1 MNLHYSNA
9 VVAPQNSSGRSAV
22 VEVLRANS
30 VAAYISAN
38 ILLYVGLSLQV
49 TTLAKQVY
57 DITRRELDLG
67 WLGLAE
73 FLPIAL
79 LVFVTGTVADRYNR
93 KRISQIAMFGELA
106 SALLLAWYAS
116 TKPTGVFPIFMIA
129 ILYGSSRAFLAPS
142 MRPIAANIAP
152 EGRLPQMIA
161 LYSTVWTSAGIIGPA
176 ASGFLYSASPV
187 LAYLVGSALIL
198 GALGSFSTVN
208 VPPTQRSA
216 DHAGHSHAGETPG
229 DESRGGASGERPT
242 LRSAVEGLRY
252 IRRTPILFAAI
263 ALDLFAVLFGGAV
276 ALLPVIAEERLGVG
290 NIAYGWLRAA
300 AGIGAGSVALL
311 LAVRPLRRHVGKWL
325 LVAVGVFGAGT
336 IVLGLTRTYWIA
348 FVAILVIHGADMVSV
363 FVRGSIVPLVTPDD
377 KRGRVSAVENVFI
390 GATNELGA
398 FESGVAAAAVGV
410 PATVVGGGV
419 FTLGIVGVWWVKF
432 KQLRNVDRFEDLQ
445 PA

>member
-1 MNLHYSNA
+1 VPPENK
-9 VVAPQNSSGRSAV
+9 SGRAPLL
-22 VEVLRANS
+22 EILRAPS

-57 DITRRELDLG
+57 DITKRELDLG

-93 KRISQIAMFGELA
+93 KRVSQLAMMGELA

-116 TKPTGVFPIFMIA
+116 TEPTGVFPIFMIA

-142 MRPIAANIAP
+142 MRPIAAAIAP

-187 LAYLVGSALIL
+187 LAYLVGSALIIS
-198 GALGSFSTVN
+198 AISSFSAVC
-208 VPPTQRSA
+208 VPPTQRSTTS
-216 DHAGHSHAGETPG
+216 AG
-229 DESRGGASGERPT
+229 DGGGGGSGAERPT
-242 LRSAVEGLRY
+242 MRSAIEGLRY
-252 IRRTPILFAAI
+252 VRRTPILFAAI

-300 AGIGAGSVALL
+300 AGIGAGAVALM
-311 LAVRPLRRHVGKWL
+311 LAVRPLRRHVGRWL
-325 LVAVGVFGAGT
+325 LVAVAIFGVAT
-336 IVLGLTRTYWIA
+336 IVLGFTRTYWIA
-348 FVAILVIHGADMVSV
+348 FVAIIVIHGADMVSV

-398 FESGVAAAAVGV
+398 FQSGVAAAAVGV

-419 FTLGIVGVWWVKF
+419 FTLGIVGVWWMKF
-432 KQLRNVDRFEDLQ
+432 KQLRDVDRFEDLK
-445 PA
+445 PS

>member
-1 MNLHYSNA
+1 LL
-9 VVAPQNSSGRSAV
+9 
-22 VEVLRANS
+22 EILRAPS

-57 DITRRELDLG
+57 DITKRELDLG

-93 KRISQIAMFGELA
+93 KRISQFAMLGELA

-116 TKPTGVFPIFMIA
+116 TEPTGVFPIFVIA

-142 MRPIAANIAP
+142 MRPIAAAIAP

-187 LAYLVGSALIL
+187 LAYLVGSALI
-198 GALGSFSTVN
+198 GCAITSFSTVR
-208 VPPTQRSA
+208 VPPTKRAA
-216 DHAGHSHAGETPG
+216 D
-229 DESRGGASGERPT
+229 DASGELRGVGSNERPT
-242 LRSAVEGLRY
+242 LRSAIEGLSY

-311 LAVRPLRRHVGKWL
+311 LAIRPLRRHVGKWL

-348 FVAILVIHGADMVSV
+348 LVAVLVIHGADMVSV

-432 KQLRNVDRFEDLQ
+432 KQLRNVDRFEDLKSS
-445 PA
+445 

>member
-1 MNLHYSNA
+1 M
-9 VVAPQNSSGRSAV
+9 
-22 VEVLRANS
+22 LRAPS
-30 VAAYISAN
+30 VGAYISAN
-38 ILLYVGLSLQV
+38 VLLYVGLSLQV

-67 WLGLAE
+67 FLGLAE

-79 LVFVTGTVADRYNR
+79 LVFVTGTVADRFNR
-93 KRISQIAMFGELA
+93 KRISQIAMAGELA
-106 SALLLAWYAS
+106 SALLLMWYAS
-116 TKPTGVFPIFMIA
+116 TEPTSVLPIFVIA
-129 ILYGSSRAFLAPS
+129 VLYGSSRAFLAPS
-142 MRPIAANIAP
+142 MRPIAAAIAP

-161 LYSTVWTSAGIIGPA
+161 LYSTVWTSAGIVGPA
-176 ASGFLYSASPV
+176 MSGFLYSASPV
-187 LAYLVGSALIL
+187 IAYGTGSALIL
-198 GALGSFSTVN
+198 IALATFSAVR
-208 VPPTQRSA
+208 VPATQRGA
-216 DHAGHSHAGETPG
+216 DAN
-229 DESRGGASGERPT
+229 ERPT

-300 AGIGAGSVALL
+300 AGIGAGAVALL
-311 LAVRPLRRHVGKWL
+311 LAIRPLRRNVGRWL
-325 LVAVGVFGAGT
+325 LVAVAVFGVGT

-398 FESGVAAAAVGV
+398 FESGVAAQAIGV

-419 FTLGIVGVWWVKF
+419 LTLGIVGVWWVKF
-432 KQLRNVDRFEDLQ
+432 KQLRDVDRFEDLK

>member
-1 MNLHYSNA
+1 VPPENK
-9 VVAPQNSSGRSAV
+9 SGRAPLL
-22 VEVLRANS
+22 EILRAPS

-57 DITRRELDLG
+57 DITKRELDLG

-93 KRISQIAMFGELA
+93 KRISQFAMLGELA

-116 TKPTGVFPIFMIA
+116 TEPTGVFPIFVIA
-129 ILYGSSRAFLAPS
+129 ILYGGSRAFLAPS
-142 MRPIAANIAP
+142 MRPIAAAIAP

-187 LAYLVGSALIL
+187 LAYLVGSALIVC
-198 GALGSFSTVN
+198 AITSFSTVR
-208 VPPTQRSA
+208 VPPTQRAA
-216 DHAGHSHAGETPG
+216 D
-229 DESRGGASGERPT
+229 DASGELRSVSGTERPT
-242 LRSAVEGLRY
+242 LRSAIEGLSY

-300 AGIGAGSVALL
+300 AGIGAGGVALL
-311 LAVRPLRRHVGKWL
+311 LAIRPLRRHVGKWL
-325 LVAVGVFGAGT
+325 LVAVGVFGVGT

-419 FTLGIVGVWWVKF
+419 FTLGIVGVWWLKF
-432 KQLRNVDRFEDLQ
+432 KQLRDVDRFEDLK
-445 PA
+445 PS

>member
-1 MNLHYSNA
+1 MTPNR
-9 VVAPQNSSGRSAV
+9 SSGRRAALD
-22 VEVLRANS
+22 VLRAPS
-30 VAAYISAN
+30 VGAYIGAN
-38 ILLYVGLSLQV
+38 VLLYVGLSLQV

-57 DITRRELDLG
+57 DITRREIDLG
-67 WLGLAE
+67 FLGLAE

-79 LVFVTGTVADRYNR
+79 LVFVTGTVADRFNR
-93 KRISQIAMFGELA
+93 KRVSQLAMAGELA
-106 SALLLAWYAS
+106 SALLLMWYAS
-116 TKPTGVFPIFMIA
+116 TEPTSVFPIFLIA

-142 MRPIAANIAP
+142 MRPIAAAIAP

-161 LYSTVWTSAGIIGPA
+161 LYSTVWTSAGIVGPA
-176 ASGFLYSASPV
+176 MSGFLYSVSPV
-187 LAYLVGSALIL
+187 VAYGTGSVLIL
-198 GALGSFSTVN
+198 VALATFSGVR
-208 VPPTQRSA
+208 VPATQRGTDS
-216 DHAGHSHAGETPG
+216 G
-229 DESRGGASGERPT
+229 DKPT

-300 AGIGAGSVALL
+300 AGIGAGVVALV
-311 LAVRPLRRHVGKWL
+311 LAIRPLRRNVGRWL
-325 LVAVGVFGAGT
+325 LVSVAIFGMGT

-348 FVAILVIHGADMVSV
+348 FVAMLVVHGADMVSV

-398 FESGVAAAAVGV
+398 FESGVAAQAVGV

-419 FTLGIVGVWWVKF
+419 LTLGVVGVWWVKF
-432 KQLRNVDRFEDLQ
+432 RQLRDVDRFEDLK

>member
-1 MNLHYSNA
+1 VL
-9 VVAPQNSSGRSAV
+9 
-22 VEVLRANS
+22 EVLRAPS
-30 VAAYISAN
+30 VGAYIGAN
-38 ILLYVGLSLQV
+38 ALLNVGLSLQV
-49 TTLAKQVY
+49 TSLAKQVY
-57 DITRRELDLG
+57 DINKREIDLG
-67 WLGLAE
+67 FLGLAE

-79 LVFVTGTVADRYNR
+79 LVFVTGTVADRFDR
-93 KRISQIAMFGELA
+93 KRVSQLAMAGELA
-106 SALLLAWYAS
+106 SAVLLMWYAS
-116 TKPTGVFPIFMIA
+116 TVPTSVLPIFLIA
-129 ILYGSSRAFLAPS
+129 ILYGSSRAFLAPT

-161 LYSTVWTSAGIIGPA
+161 LYSTVWTSAGIVGPA
-176 ASGFLYSASPV
+176 MSGFLYSASPV
-187 LAYLVGSALIL
+187 VAYGTGSALVLLAI
-198 GALGSFSTVN
+198 ATFSTVR
-208 VPPTQRSA
+208 VPPTQRA
-216 DHAGHSHAGETPG
+216 TDG
-229 DESRGGASGERPT
+229 DERPT

-300 AGIGAGSVALL
+300 AGIGAGGVAIL
-311 LAVRPLRRHVGKWL
+311 LAVRPQRRNVGRWL
-325 LVAVGVFGAGT
+325 LVAVGVFGAAT

-348 FVAILVIHGADMVSV
+348 FVAVLVIHGADMVSV

-398 FESGVAAAAVGV
+398 FESGVAAQAVGV

-419 FTLGIVGVWWVKF
+419 LTLGIVGVWWLKF

>member
-1 MNLHYSNA
+1 M
-9 VVAPQNSSGRSAV
+9 APQNSSERGALR
-22 VEVLRANS
+22 EILRAPS
-30 VAAYISAN
+30 VAAYITAN

-57 DITRRELDLG
+57 DISKRELDLG
-67 WLGLAE
+67 WLGFSE

-93 KRISQIAMFGELA
+93 KRVSQFAMFGELA

-116 TKPTGVFPIFMIA
+116 TEPTSVFPIFIIA
-129 ILYGSSRAFLAPS
+129 TLYGSSRAFLAPS
-142 MRPIAANIAP
+142 MRPIAAAIAP

-176 ASGFLYSASPV
+176 ASGFLYSVSPV
-187 LAYLVGSALIL
+187 LAYVVGSALIVS
-198 GALGSFSTVN
+198 AITSFSAVR
-208 VPPTQRSA
+208 VPPTQRSI
-216 DHAGHSHAGETPG
+216 DG
-229 DESRGGASGERPT
+229 SRSAAEASSRSTAERPT
-242 LRSAVEGLRY
+242 LRSAIEGLSY

-300 AGIGAGSVALL
+300 AGIGAGGVALL

-325 LVAVGVFGAGT
+325 LVAVGVFGVGT
-336 IVLGLTRTYWIA
+336 IVLGITRTYWIA
-348 FVAILVIHGADMVSV
+348 FAAVLVIHGADMVSV

-432 KQLRNVDRFEDLQ
+432 KQLRNVDRFEELT
-445 PA
+445 PS

>member
-1 MNLHYSNA
+1 VNLHYSNA

-22 VEVLRANS
+22 VEVLRADS

-93 KRISQIAMFGELA
+93 KRVSQLAMFGELA

-198 GALGSFSTVN
+198 GAIGSFSTVN
-208 VPPTQRSA
+208 VPPTQR
-216 DHAGHSHAGETPG
+216 AGHAAGESHADT
-229 DESRGGASGERPT
+229 SGERPT

>member
-1 MNLHYSNA
+1 
-9 VVAPQNSSGRSAV
+9 
-22 VEVLRANS
+22 
-30 VAAYISAN
+30 
-38 ILLYVGLSLQV
+38 
-49 TTLAKQVY
+49 
-57 DITRRELDLG
+57 
-67 WLGLAE
+67 
-73 FLPIAL
+73 
-79 LVFVTGTVADRYNR
+79 GTVADRFNR
-93 KRISQIAMFGELA
+93 KRISQIAMAGELA
-106 SALLLAWYAS
+106 SALLLMWYAS
-116 TKPTGVFPIFMIA
+116 TKPTSVFPIFVIA
-129 ILYGSSRAFLAPS
+129 VLYGSSRAFLAPS
-142 MRPIAANIAP
+142 MRPIAAAIAP

-161 LYSTVWTSAGIIGPA
+161 LYSTVWTSAGIVGPA
-176 ASGFLYSASPV
+176 MSGFLYSASPV
-187 LAYLVGSALIL
+187 IAYGTGSALIL
-198 GALGSFSTVN
+198 IALATFSAVR
-208 VPPTQRSA
+208 VPATQRGA
-216 DHAGHSHAGETPG
+216 DAN
-229 DESRGGASGERPT
+229 ERPT

-300 AGIGAGSVALL
+300 AGIGAGAVALL
-311 LAVRPLRRHVGKWL
+311 LAIRPLRRNVGRWL
-325 LVAVGVFGAGT
+325 LVAVAVFGVGT

-398 FESGVAAAAVGV
+398 FESGVAAQAIGV

-419 FTLGIVGVWWVKF
+419 LTLGIVGVWWVKF
-432 KQLRNVDRFEDLQ
+432 KQLRDVDRFEDLK

>member
-1 MNLHYSNA
+1 ML
-9 VVAPQNSSGRSAV
+9 
-22 VEVLRANS
+22 EVLRAPS
-30 VAAYISAN
+30 VGAYIGAN
-38 ILLYVGLSLQV
+38 VLLYVGLSLQV

-57 DITRRELDLG
+57 DINKREIDLG
-67 WLGLAE
+67 FLGLAE

-79 LVFVTGTVADRYNR
+79 LVFVTGTVADRFNR
-93 KRISQIAMFGELA
+93 KRVSQLAMAGELA
-106 SALLLAWYAS
+106 SAVLLMWYAS
-116 TKPTGVFPIFMIA
+116 TEPTSVLPIFLIA

-152 EGRLPQMIA
+152 EGHLPQMIA
-161 LYSTVWTSAGIIGPA
+161 LYSTVWTSAGIVGPA
-176 ASGFLYSASPV
+176 MSGFLYSASPV
-187 LAYLVGSALIL
+187 VAYGTGSALVLLAI
-198 GALGSFSTVN
+198 ATFSTVR
-208 VPPTQRSA
+208 VPPTKRAA
-216 DHAGHSHAGETPG
+216 DS
-229 DESRGGASGERPT
+229 DERPT

-300 AGIGAGSVALL
+300 AGIGAGGVALV
-311 LAVRPLRRHVGKWL
+311 LAVRPLRRNVGRWL

-398 FESGVAAAAVGV
+398 FESGVAAQAVGV

-419 FTLGIVGVWWVKF
+419 LTLGIVGVWWVKF
-432 KQLRNVDRFEDLQ
+432 KQLRNVDRFEDLK

>member
-1 MNLHYSNA
+1 ML
-9 VVAPQNSSGRSAV
+9 
-22 VEVLRANS
+22 EVLRAPS
-30 VAAYISAN
+30 VGAYIGAN
-38 ILLYVGLSLQV
+38 VLLYVGLSLQV

-57 DITRRELDLG
+57 DINKREIDLG
-67 WLGLAE
+67 FLGLAE

-79 LVFVTGTVADRYNR
+79 LVFVTGTVADRFNR
-93 KRISQIAMFGELA
+93 KRVSQLAMAGELA
-106 SALLLAWYAS
+106 SAVLLMWYAS
-116 TKPTGVFPIFMIA
+116 TEPTSVLPIFLIA

-161 LYSTVWTSAGIIGPA
+161 LYSTVWTSAGIVGPA
-176 ASGFLYSASPV
+176 MSGFLYSASPV
-187 LAYLVGSALIL
+187 VAYGTGSALVLLAI
-198 GALGSFSTVN
+198 ATFSTVR
-208 VPPTQRSA
+208 VPPTKRAA
-216 DHAGHSHAGETPG
+216 DS
-229 DESRGGASGERPT
+229 DERPT

-300 AGIGAGSVALL
+300 AGIGAGGVALV
-311 LAVRPLRRHVGKWL
+311 LAVRPLRRNVGRWL

-398 FESGVAAAAVGV
+398 FESGVAAQAIGV

-419 FTLGIVGVWWVKF
+419 LTLGIVGVWWVKF
-432 KQLRNVDRFEDLQ
+432 KQLRNVDRFEDLK

>member
-1 MNLHYSNA
+1 M
-9 VVAPQNSSGRSAV
+9 
-22 VEVLRANS
+22 LRAPS
-30 VAAYISAN
+30 VGAYIGAN
-38 ILLYVGLSLQV
+38 VLLYIGLSLQV

-57 DITRRELDLG
+57 DISRREIDLG
-67 WLGLAE
+67 FLGLAE

-79 LVFVTGTVADRYNR
+79 LVFVTGTVADRLNR
-93 KRISQIAMFGELA
+93 KRVSQLAMAGELT
-106 SALLLAWYAS
+106 SALLLMWYAS
-116 TKPTGVFPIFMIA
+116 TEPTSVFPIFLIA

-142 MRPIAANIAP
+142 MRPIAASIAP

-161 LYSTVWTSAGIIGPA
+161 LYSTVWTSAGIVGPA
-176 ASGFLYSASPV
+176 ISGFLYSASPIA
-187 LAYLVGSALIL
+187 AYGTGSALIL
-198 GALGSFSTVN
+198 MALATFSSVR
-208 VPPTQRSA
+208 VPATQRGS
-216 DHAGHSHAGETPG
+216 DST
-229 DESRGGASGERPT
+229 ERPT

-252 IRRTPILFAAI
+252 VRRTPILFAAI

-300 AGIGAGSVALL
+300 AGIGAGLVALL
-311 LAVRPLRRHVGKWL
+311 LAVRPLRRNVGRWL
-325 LVAVGVFGAGT
+325 LVSVAVFGIGT

-348 FVAILVIHGADMVSV
+348 FIAMLIIHGADMVSV

-398 FESGVAAAAVGV
+398 FESGVAAQAIGV

-419 FTLGIVGVWWVKF
+419 LTLGVVGVWWVKF
-432 KQLRNVDRFEDLQ
+432 KQLRDVDRFEDLKSS
-445 PA
+445 

>member
-1 MNLHYSNA
+1 MPDRL
-9 VVAPQNSSGRSAV
+9 SGRRAAV
-22 VEVLRANS
+22 DVLRAPS
-30 VAAYISAN
+30 VGAYIGAN
-38 ILLYVGLSLQV
+38 VLLYVGLSLQV

-57 DITRRELDLG
+57 DITRREIDLG
-67 WLGLAE
+67 FLGLAE

-79 LVFVTGTVADRYNR
+79 LVFVTGTVADRFNR
-93 KRISQIAMFGELA
+93 KRVSQLAMAGELA
-106 SALLLAWYAS
+106 SALLLMWYAS
-116 TKPTGVFPIFMIA
+116 TEPTSVFPIFVIA

-142 MRPIAANIAP
+142 MRPIAAAIAP

-161 LYSTVWTSAGIIGPA
+161 LYSTVWTSAGIVGPA
-176 ASGFLYSASPV
+176 MSGFLYSASPV
-187 LAYLVGSALIL
+187 VAYGTGSVLIL
-198 GALGSFSTVN
+198 VALATFSGVR
-208 VPPTQRSA
+208 VPATQRGTES
-216 DHAGHSHAGETPG
+216 G
-229 DESRGGASGERPT
+229 DKPT

-300 AGIGAGSVALL
+300 AGIGAGFVALV
-311 LAVRPLRRHVGKWL
+311 LAVRPLRRNVGKWL
-325 LVAVGVFGAGT
+325 LVSVAVFGIGT
-336 IVLGLTRTYWIA
+336 IVLGLTRTYWVA
-348 FVAILVIHGADMVSV
+348 FVAILIIHGADMVSV

-377 KRGRVSAVENVFI
+377 KRGRVSSVENVFI

-398 FESGVAAAAVGV
+398 FESGVAAQAVGV

-419 FTLGIVGVWWVKF
+419 LTLGVVGVWWVKF
-432 KQLRNVDRFEDLQ
+432 RQLRDVDRFEDLQ

>member
-1 MNLHYSNA
+1 
-9 VVAPQNSSGRSAV
+9 V
-22 VEVLRANS
+22 
-30 VAAYISAN
+30 
-38 ILLYVGLSLQV
+38 LLYVGLSLQV

-67 WLGLAE
+67 FLGLAE

-79 LVFVTGTVADRYNR
+79 LVFVTGTVADRFNR
-93 KRISQIAMFGELA
+93 KRISQIAMAGELA
-106 SALLLAWYAS
+106 SALLLMWYAS
-116 TKPTGVFPIFMIA
+116 TKPTSVFPIFVIA
-129 ILYGSSRAFLAPS
+129 VLYGSSRAFLAPS
-142 MRPIAANIAP
+142 MRPIAAAIAP

-161 LYSTVWTSAGIIGPA
+161 LYSTVWTSAGIVGPA
-176 ASGFLYSASPV
+176 MSGFLYSASPV
-187 LAYLVGSALIL
+187 IAYGTGSALIL
-198 GALGSFSTVN
+198 IALATFSAVR
-208 VPPTQRSA
+208 VPATQRGA
-216 DHAGHSHAGETPG
+216 DAN
-229 DESRGGASGERPT
+229 ERPT

-300 AGIGAGSVALL
+300 AGIGAGVVALL
-311 LAVRPLRRHVGKWL
+311 LAVRPLRRNVGRWL
-325 LVAVGVFGAGT
+325 LVAVAVFGVGT

-348 FVAILVIHGADMVSV
+348 FVAVLVIHGADMVSV

-398 FESGVAAAAVGV
+398 FESGVAAQAVGV

-419 FTLGIVGVWWVKF
+419 LTLGIVGVWWVKF
-432 KQLRNVDRFEDLQ
+432 KQLRDVDRFEDLK

>member
-1 MNLHYSNA
+1 M
-9 VVAPQNSSGRSAV
+9 
-22 VEVLRANS
+22 
-30 VAAYISAN
+30 
-38 ILLYVGLSLQV
+38 
-49 TTLAKQVY
+49 
-57 DITRRELDLG
+57 
-67 WLGLAE
+67 
-73 FLPIAL
+73 
-79 LVFVTGTVADRYNR
+79 
-93 KRISQIAMFGELA
+93 
-106 SALLLAWYAS
+106 
-116 TKPTGVFPIFMIA
+116 FPIFVIA

-142 MRPIAANIAP
+142 MRPIAAAIAP

-187 LAYLVGSALIL
+187 LAYLVGSALI
-198 GALGSFSTVN
+198 GCAITSFSTVR
-208 VPPTQRSA
+208 VPPTKRAA
-216 DHAGHSHAGETPG
+216 D
-229 DESRGGASGERPT
+229 DASGELRGVGSNERPT
-242 LRSAVEGLRY
+242 LRSAIEGLSY

-311 LAVRPLRRHVGKWL
+311 LAIRPLRRHVGKWL

-348 FVAILVIHGADMVSV
+348 FVAVLVIHGADMVSV

-432 KQLRNVDRFEDLQ
+432 KQLRNVDRFEDLKSS
-445 PA
+445 

>member
-1 MNLHYSNA
+1 
-9 VVAPQNSSGRSAV
+9 VAPQNSSGRSAV
-22 VEVLRANS
+22 VEVLRAPS
-30 VAAYISAN
+30 VGAYIAAN
-38 ILLYVGLSLQV
+38 VLLYVGLSLQV

-93 KRISQIAMFGELA
+93 KRVSQLAMFGELA

-116 TKPTGVFPIFMIA
+116 TEPTGVFPIFMIA
-129 ILYGSSRAFLAPS
+129 ILYGGSRAFLAPS

-198 GALGSFSTVN
+198 GAIASFSTVN
-208 VPPTQRSA
+208 VPPTQR
-216 DHAGHSHAGETPG
+216 AGHAAGESHAG
-229 DESRGGASGERPT
+229 ASSERPT

-311 LAVRPLRRHVGKWL
+311 LAIRPLRRHVGKWL

>member
-1 MNLHYSNA
+1 ML
-9 VVAPQNSSGRSAV
+9 
-22 VEVLRANS
+22 EVLRAPS
-30 VAAYISAN
+30 VGAYIGAN
-38 ILLYVGLSLQV
+38 VLLYVGLSLQV

-67 WLGLAE
+67 FLGLAE

-79 LVFVTGTVADRYNR
+79 LVFVTGTVADRFNR
-93 KRISQIAMFGELA
+93 KRVSQIAMCGELA
-106 SALLLAWYAS
+106 SALLLMWYAS
-116 TKPTGVFPIFMIA
+116 TKPTGVAPIFLIA
-129 ILYGSSRAFLAPS
+129 ILYGASRAFLAPS
-142 MRPIAANIAP
+142 MRPIAASIAP

-161 LYSTVWTSAGIIGPA
+161 LYSTVWTSAGIVGPA
-176 ASGFLYSASPV
+176 MSGFLYSASPV
-187 LAYLVGSALIL
+187 VAYGVGSALITTAIL
-198 GALGSFSTVN
+198 LFSGVR
-208 VPPTQRSA
+208 VPATQHG
-216 DHAGHSHAGETPG
+216 DAGV
-229 DESRGGASGERPT
+229 ERPT

-263 ALDLFAVLFGGAV
+263 SLDLFAVLFGGAV

-290 NIAYGWLRAA
+290 NIAYGWLRAS
-300 AGIGAGSVALL
+300 AGIGAGAVALL
-311 LAVRPLRRHVGKWL
+311 LAVRPLRRYVGRWL
-325 LVAVGVFGAGT
+325 LVAVAVFGIGT
-336 IVLGLTRTYWIA
+336 IVLGLTRNYWIA
-348 FVAILVIHGADMVSV
+348 FFAVMVLHGADMVSV

>member
-1 MNLHYSNA
+1 MT
-9 VVAPQNSSGRSAV
+9 PERKSGRAPLL
-22 VEVLRANS
+22 EILRAPS

-57 DITRRELDLG
+57 DITKRELDLG

-93 KRISQIAMFGELA
+93 KRISQFAMLGELA

-116 TKPTGVFPIFMIA
+116 TEPTGVFPIFVIA

-142 MRPIAANIAP
+142 MRPIAAAIAP

-187 LAYLVGSALIL
+187 LAYLVGSALI
-198 GALGSFSTVN
+198 GCAITSFSTVR
-208 VPPTQRSA
+208 VPPTKRAA
-216 DHAGHSHAGETPG
+216 D
-229 DESRGGASGERPT
+229 DASGELRGVGSNERPT
-242 LRSAVEGLRY
+242 LRSAIEGLSY

-311 LAVRPLRRHVGKWL
+311 LAIRPLRRHVGKWL

-348 FVAILVIHGADMVSV
+348 FVAVLVIHGADMVSV

-432 KQLRNVDRFEDLQ
+432 KQLRNVDRFEDLKSS
-445 PA
+445 

>member
-1 MNLHYSNA
+1 
-9 VVAPQNSSGRSAV
+9 VAPDRSSGRRIALD
-22 VEVLRANS
+22 VLRAPS
-30 VAAYISAN
+30 VGAYIGAN
-38 ILLYVGLSLQV
+38 VLLYVGLSLQV

-57 DITRRELDLG
+57 DITRREIDLG
-67 WLGLAE
+67 FLGLAE

-79 LVFVTGTVADRYNR
+79 LVFVTGTVADRFNR
-93 KRISQIAMFGELA
+93 KRVSQLAMAGELA
-106 SALLLAWYAS
+106 SALLLMWYAS
-116 TKPTGVFPIFMIA
+116 TEPTSVFPIFVIA

-142 MRPIAANIAP
+142 MRPIAAAIAP

-161 LYSTVWTSAGIIGPA
+161 LYSTVWTSAGIVGPA
-176 ASGFLYSASPV
+176 MSGFLYAASPV
-187 LAYLVGSALIL
+187 IAYGTGSALIL
-198 GALGSFSTVN
+198 VALATFSGVR
-208 VPPTQRSA
+208 VPATQRGA
-216 DHAGHSHAGETPG
+216 DSG
-229 DESRGGASGERPT
+229 DKPT
-242 LRSAVEGLRY
+242 LRTAVEGLRY

-300 AGIGAGSVALL
+300 AGIGAGLVALV
-311 LAVRPLRRHVGKWL
+311 LAVRPLRRNVGRWL
-325 LVAVGVFGAGT
+325 LVSVGIFGVGT

-348 FVAILVIHGADMVSV
+348 FVAMLVIHGADMVSV

-398 FESGVAAAAVGV
+398 FESGVAAQAVGV

-419 FTLGIVGVWWVKF
+419 LTLGVVGVWWVKF
-432 KQLRNVDRFEDLQ
+432 RQLRDVDRFEDLT

>member
-1 MNLHYSNA
+1 
-9 VVAPQNSSGRSAV
+9 
-22 VEVLRANS
+22 
-30 VAAYISAN
+30 
-38 ILLYVGLSLQV
+38 VGLSLQV

-67 WLGLAE
+67 FLGLAE

-79 LVFVTGTVADRYNR
+79 LVFVTGTVADRFNR
-93 KRISQIAMFGELA
+93 KRISQIAMAGELA
-106 SALLLAWYAS
+106 SALLLMWYAS
-116 TKPTGVFPIFMIA
+116 TKPTSVFPIFVIA
-129 ILYGSSRAFLAPS
+129 VLYGSSRAFLAPS
-142 MRPIAANIAP
+142 MRPIAAAIAP

-161 LYSTVWTSAGIIGPA
+161 LYSTVWTSAGIVGPA
-176 ASGFLYSASPV
+176 MSGFLYSASPV
-187 LAYLVGSALIL
+187 IAYGTGSALIL
-198 GALGSFSTVN
+198 IALATFSAVR
-208 VPPTQRSA
+208 VPATQRGA
-216 DHAGHSHAGETPG
+216 DAN
-229 DESRGGASGERPT
+229 ERPT

-300 AGIGAGSVALL
+300 AGIGAGAVALL
-311 LAVRPLRRHVGKWL
+311 LAIRPLRRNVGRWL
-325 LVAVGVFGAGT
+325 LVAVAVFGVGT

-398 FESGVAAAAVGV
+398 FESGVAAQAIGV

-419 FTLGIVGVWWVKF
+419 LTLGIVGVWWVKF
-432 KQLRNVDRFEDLQ
+432 KQLRDVDRFEDLK

>member
-1 MNLHYSNA
+1 
-9 VVAPQNSSGRSAV
+9 VTPERKSGRAPLL
-22 VEVLRANS
+22 EILRAPS

-57 DITRRELDLG
+57 DITKRELDLG

-93 KRISQIAMFGELA
+93 KRISQFAMLGELA

-116 TKPTGVFPIFMIA
+116 TEPTGVFPIFVIA

-142 MRPIAANIAP
+142 MRPIAAAIAP

-187 LAYLVGSALIL
+187 LAYLVGSALI
-198 GALGSFSTVN
+198 GCAITSFSTVR
-208 VPPTQRSA
+208 VPPTKRAA
-216 DHAGHSHAGETPG
+216 D
-229 DESRGGASGERPT
+229 DASGELRGVGSNERPT
-242 LRSAVEGLRY
+242 LRSAIEGLSY

-311 LAVRPLRRHVGKWL
+311 LAIRPLRRHVGKWL

-348 FVAILVIHGADMVSV
+348 FVAVLVIHGADMVSV

-432 KQLRNVDRFEDLQ
+432 KQLRNVDRFEDLKSS
-445 PA
+445 

>member
-1 MNLHYSNA
+1 M
-9 VVAPQNSSGRSAV
+9 
-22 VEVLRANS
+22 LRAPS
-30 VAAYISAN
+30 VGAYISAN
-38 ILLYVGLSLQV
+38 VLLYVGLSLQV

-67 WLGLAE
+67 FLGLAE

-79 LVFVTGTVADRYNR
+79 LVFVTGTVADRFNR
-93 KRISQIAMFGELA
+93 KRISQIAIAGELA
-106 SALLLAWYAS
+106 SALLLMWYAS
-116 TKPTGVFPIFMIA
+116 TKPTSVLPIFVIA
-129 ILYGSSRAFLAPS
+129 VLYGSSRAFLAPS
-142 MRPIAANIAP
+142 MRPIAAAIAP

-161 LYSTVWTSAGIIGPA
+161 LYSTVWTSAGIVGPA
-176 ASGFLYSASPV
+176 MSGFLYSASPV
-187 LAYLVGSALIL
+187 IAYGTGSALIL
-198 GALGSFSTVN
+198 IALATFSAVR
-208 VPPTQRSA
+208 VPATQRGA
-216 DHAGHSHAGETPG
+216 DAN
-229 DESRGGASGERPT
+229 ERPT

-300 AGIGAGSVALL
+300 AGIGAGAVALL
-311 LAVRPLRRHVGKWL
+311 LAIRPLRRNVGRWL
-325 LVAVGVFGAGT
+325 LVAVAVFGVGT

-398 FESGVAAAAVGV
+398 FESGVAAQAVGV

-419 FTLGIVGVWWVKF
+419 LTLGIVGVWWVKF
-432 KQLRNVDRFEDLQ
+432 KQLRDVDRFEDLK

>member
-1 MNLHYSNA
+1 M
-9 VVAPQNSSGRSAV
+9 
-22 VEVLRANS
+22 VLRAPS
-30 VAAYISAN
+30 VGAYIGAN
-38 ILLYVGLSLQV
+38 VLLYVGLSLQV

-67 WLGLAE
+67 FLGLAE

-79 LVFVTGTVADRYNR
+79 LVFVTGTVADRFNR
-93 KRISQIAMFGELA
+93 KRISQLAMAGELS
-106 SALLLAWYAS
+106 SALLLMWYAS
-116 TKPTGVFPIFMIA
+116 TEPTSVFPIFVIA
-129 ILYGSSRAFLAPS
+129 ILYGSSRAFLAPA
-142 MRPIAANIAP
+142 MRPIAAAIAP

-161 LYSTVWTSAGIIGPA
+161 LYSTVWTSAGIVGPA
-176 ASGFLYSASPV
+176 MSGFLYSASPV
-187 LAYLVGSALIL
+187 IAYGTGSVLIL
-198 GALGSFSTVN
+198 VALATFSSVR
-208 VPPTQRSA
+208 VPDTQRGTDGS
-216 DHAGHSHAGETPG
+216 
-229 DESRGGASGERPT
+229 ERPT
-242 LRSAVEGLRY
+242 LRSAVEGLSH

-300 AGIGAGSVALL
+300 AGIGAGAVALL
-311 LAVRPLRRHVGKWL
+311 LAERPLRRHVGRWL
-325 LVAVGVFGAGT
+325 LVAVAVFGVGT

-348 FVAILVIHGADMVSV
+348 FVAMLVIHGADMVSV

-398 FESGVAAAAVGV
+398 FESGVAAQAVGV

-419 FTLGIVGVWWVKF
+419 LTLGVVGVWWMKF
-432 KQLRNVDRFEDLQ
+432 KQLRDVDRFEDLK

>member
-1 MNLHYSNA
+1 MPPENK
-9 VVAPQNSSGRSAV
+9 SGRAPLL
-22 VEVLRANS
+22 EILRAPS

-38 ILLYVGLSLQV
+38 ILLYVGLTLQV

-57 DITRRELDLG
+57 DITKRELDLG

-93 KRISQIAMFGELA
+93 KRISQFAMLGELA

-116 TKPTGVFPIFMIA
+116 TEPTGVFPIFMIA
-129 ILYGSSRAFLAPS
+129 ILYGGSRAFLAPS
-142 MRPIAANIAP
+142 MRPIAAAIAP

-187 LAYLVGSALIL
+187 LAYLVGSALIVC
-198 GALGSFSTVN
+198 AITSFSTVR
-208 VPPTQRSA
+208 VPPTQRAA
-216 DHAGHSHAGETPG
+216 D
-229 DESRGGASGERPT
+229 DASGELRGVSGTERPT
-242 LRSAVEGLRY
+242 LRSAIEGLSY

-300 AGIGAGSVALL
+300 AGIGAGGVALL
-311 LAVRPLRRHVGKWL
+311 LAIRPLRRHVGKWL
-325 LVAVGVFGAGT
+325 LVAVGVFGVGT

-363 FVRGSIVPLVTPDD
+363 FVRGAIVPRVTPDD

-419 FTLGIVGVWWVKF
+419 FTLGIVGVWWMKF
-432 KQLRNVDRFEDLQ
+432 KQLRDVDRFEDLK
-445 PA
+445 PS

>member
-1 MNLHYSNA
+1 VSSQH
-9 VVAPQNSSGRSAV
+9 SSGRRDV
-22 VEVLRANS
+22 LEVLRAPS
-30 VAAYISAN
+30 VGAYIGAN
-38 ILLYVGLSLQV
+38 VLLYVGLSLQV

-57 DITRRELDLG
+57 DINKREIDLG
-67 WLGLAE
+67 FLGLAE

-79 LVFVTGTVADRYNR
+79 LVFVTGTVADRFNR
-93 KRISQIAMFGELA
+93 KRVSQLAMAGELA
-106 SALLLAWYAS
+106 SAALLMWYAS
-116 TKPTGVFPIFMIA
+116 TEPTSVLPIFLIA

-161 LYSTVWTSAGIIGPA
+161 LYSTVWTSAGIVGPA
-176 ASGFLYSASPV
+176 MSGFLYSASPV
-187 LAYLVGSALIL
+187 VAYGTGSALIL
-198 GALGSFSTVN
+198 LAIATFSTVR
-208 VPPTQRSA
+208 VPPTKRAA
-216 DHAGHSHAGETPG
+216 DS
-229 DESRGGASGERPT
+229 DERPT

-300 AGIGAGSVALL
+300 AGIGAGGVALV
-311 LAVRPLRRHVGKWL
+311 LAVRPLRRNVGRWL

-348 FVAILVIHGADMVSV
+348 FVAVLVIHGADMVSV

-398 FESGVAAAAVGV
+398 FESGVAAQAVGV

-419 FTLGIVGVWWVKF
+419 LTLGIVGVWWVKF
-432 KQLRNVDRFEDLQ
+432 KQLRNVDRFEDLK

>member
-1 MNLHYSNA
+1 MT
-9 VVAPQNSSGRSAV
+9 PERKSGRAPLL
-22 VEVLRANS
+22 EILRAPS

-57 DITRRELDLG
+57 DITKRELDLG

-93 KRISQIAMFGELA
+93 KRVSQLAMTGELA

-116 TKPTGVFPIFMIA
+116 TEPTGVFPIFMIA

-142 MRPIAANIAP
+142 MRPIAAAIAP

-187 LAYLVGSALIL
+187 LAYLVGSALIIS
-198 GALGSFSTVN
+198 AISSFSAVC
-208 VPPTQRSA
+208 VPPTQRSTTS
-216 DHAGHSHAGETPG
+216 AG
-229 DESRGGASGERPT
+229 DGGGGGSGAERPT
-242 LRSAVEGLRY
+242 MRSAIEGLRY
-252 IRRTPILFAAI
+252 VRRTPILFAAI

-300 AGIGAGSVALL
+300 AGIGAGAVALM
-311 LAVRPLRRHVGKWL
+311 LAVRPLRRHVGRWL
-325 LVAVGVFGAGT
+325 LVAVAIFGVAT
-336 IVLGLTRTYWIA
+336 IVLGFTRTYWIA
-348 FVAILVIHGADMVSV
+348 FVAIIVIHGADMVSV

-398 FESGVAAAAVGV
+398 FQSGVAAAAVGV

-419 FTLGIVGVWWVKF
+419 FTLGIVGVWWMKF
-432 KQLRNVDRFEDLQ
+432 KQLRDVDRFEDLK
-445 PA
+445 PS